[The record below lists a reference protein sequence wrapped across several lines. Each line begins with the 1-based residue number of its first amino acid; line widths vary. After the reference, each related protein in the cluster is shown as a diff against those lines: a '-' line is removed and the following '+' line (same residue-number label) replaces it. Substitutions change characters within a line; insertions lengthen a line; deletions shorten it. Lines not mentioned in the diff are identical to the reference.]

1 MPQATL
7 AATLSFLPP
16 GVAAA
21 CQAAMSVVSSY
32 TSMEGGT
39 LDIPNATGNGTVFSL
54 PFGSVNQDA
63 QAFLFKNTNS
73 QDVWLRLNGSANLYR
88 IPPNGAVF
96 IAHPAAASGGVPTP
110 LLSASIVLTADQSG
124 NGTVSYYVFGL

>member
-7 AATLSFLPP
+7 SATLSFLPP

-21 CQAAMSVVSSY
+21 CQAAMSVVSNY

-39 LDIPNATGNGTVFSL
+39 LDIPDATVSGTVFAL

-63 QAFLFKNTNS
+63 RAFVFKNTNN
-73 QDVWLRLNGSANLYR
+73 QDMWLRLNGSSNLYR
-88 IPPNGAVF
+88 VPPNGSIF
-96 IAHPAAASGGVPTP
+96 IAHPADASGGSPTP
-110 LLSASIVLTADQSG
+110 LLSASVVLTANQSG
-124 NGTVSYYVFGL
+124 SGTVNYYVFGL